1 MSSDSLYRSIY
12 KDLKKKI
19 IDGVYKIDD
28 CLPTEDELTKQYFTS
43 RITIKKAMQLLVQE
57 GYVIRYPGRG
67 TFVSKKFKENA
78 LDNTS
83 LNLVGLILSNV
94 SSAVGLE

>member
-28 CLPTEDELTKQYFTS
+28 CLPTEEELKIF
-43 RITIKKAMQLLVQE
+43 KK
-57 GYVIRYPGRG
+57 PHHH
-67 TFVSKKFKENA
+67 
-78 LDNTS
+78 
-83 LNLVGLILSNV
+83 
-94 SSAVGLE
+94 